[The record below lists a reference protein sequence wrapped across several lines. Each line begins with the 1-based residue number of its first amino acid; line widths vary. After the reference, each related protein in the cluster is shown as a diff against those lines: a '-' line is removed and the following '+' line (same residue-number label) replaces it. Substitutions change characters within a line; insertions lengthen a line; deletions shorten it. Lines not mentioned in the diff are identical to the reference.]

1 MVRSIPTAG
10 PVSNDCSAAKMISSS
25 TGCSMAS
32 RLLRMAL
39 LISSSESEPLPV
51 FRLEPSRPLCALILG
66 PVAIACGLIGLSGG
80 LSLSFKL
87 MAAVG
92 CLVIAAVAW
101 QRHWPR
107 QRRAVRAFGPL
118 GGGQWWVETAAGQ
131 RWQGE
136 LSDAVVWPTLVF
148 FSLKSGWRY
157 RGVMVPC
164 DALSGEAHRQ
174 LRRLLMAR

>member
-1 MVRSIPTAG
+1 MARSIPTAG
-10 PVSNDCSAAKMISSS
+10 PGSNDCSAAKMTSLS

-51 FRLEPSRPLCALILG
+51 FRLEPSRRLCALILG
-66 PVAIACGLIGLSGG
+66 PGAMACVLIGLSGG
-80 LSLSFKL
+80 LSLFFKL
-87 MAAVG
+87 MGAVG

-101 QRHWPR
+101 QCHWPR
-107 QRRAVRAFGPL
+107 QRRAIQAFGPL
-118 GGGQWWVETAAGQ
+118 GERQWWVETAAGQ

-136 LSDAVVWPTLVF
+136 LTDAVVWPALVI

-157 RGVMVPC
+157 RSVMVPC

>member
-1 MVRSIPTAG
+1 MARSIPTAG
-10 PVSNDCSAAKMISSS
+10 PGSNDCSAAKMTSSS

-51 FRLEPSRPLCALILG
+51 FRLEPSRRLCALILG
-66 PVAIACGLIGLSGG
+66 PGAMACVLIGLSGG
-80 LSLSFKL
+80 LSLFFKL
-87 MAAVG
+87 MGAVG

-101 QRHWPR
+101 QCHWPR
-107 QRRAVRAFGPL
+107 QRRAIRAFGPL
-118 GGGQWWVETAAGQ
+118 GERQWWVETAAGQ

-136 LSDAVVWPTLVF
+136 LTDAVVWPALVI

-157 RGVMVPC
+157 RSVMVPC